1 MEQHTYSFRMKNIPN
16 DRLIDKCTYIY
27 IVNLIWFFV
36 NQLYSNDYVQYIYRL
51 SINLTTVQEVHF
63 EMI

>member
-27 IVNLIWFFV
+27 IANLIWFFV